1 MSRSVDLNA
10 DMGESWGAYTMGRDA
25 DMLDIVTS
33 ANVACGFHG
42 GDWNVMRETVRLAR
56 DRGVGIGAHPS
67 FDDLRGFG
75 RRRIAG
81 DTFQE
86 IENLIAYQIGALQ
99 AMAAMEGAAVTHVKS
114 HGALGNMVTED
125 EDLARAVARAAKAV
139 DPALTLVA
147 MPGTANQR
155 AAEAVGLPVALEVYA
170 DRAYEADGTLTP
182 RRLDGAMIHDAEF
195 ASERVLRM
203 VTDGEIEA
211 RTGETVSVTPETIC
225 VHGDNPVAVAMAR
238 AIRGRLE
245 AGGVTLA
252 RF

>member
-1 MSRSVDLNA
+1 MNRSVDLNA
-10 DMGESWGAYTMGRDA
+10 DLGESWGAYTMGRDA
-25 DMLDIVTS
+25 EMLDIVTS

-42 GDWNVMRETVRLAR
+42 GDWNVMRETVRLAKQ
-56 DRGVGIGAHPS
+56 RGVGIGAHPS

-75 RRRIAG
+75 RRRISG

-99 AMAAMEGAAVTHVKS
+99 AMAAMEGATVTHVKS

-139 DPALTLVA
+139 DPSLTLVA
-147 MPGTANQR
+147 MPGTANHR
-155 AAEAVGLPVALEVYA
+155 AGEAVGLPVALEVYA

-182 RRLDGAMIHDAEF
+182 RRLEGSMIHDADM

-203 VTDGEIEA
+203 INAGEIEA
-211 RTGETVSVTPETIC
+211 RTGEIVSVSPETVC
-225 VHGDNPVAVAMAR
+225 VHGDNPKAVAMAK
-238 AIRGRLE
+238 AIRDRLE
-245 AGGVTLA
+245 QDGVALKP
-252 RF
+252 F